1 MSRSQVPFYFPL
13 AVSLIAALLL
23 VLAGLGLVVY
33 LHVIEYAYAS
43 IGIPSQYMFLLLG
56 LSLLGSSINIP
67 IWRLRGESVVVTAP
81 SISAFGVRWLI
92 PEARHAERTVVAVNV
107 GGAIIP
113 ALICVWITSSK
124 DVIGPAATAVAVVAI
139 VTHLFARVVPGLGI
153 AVPTLL
159 PAVTAAATALALSPE
174 SAPAVAYIGGTMG
187 TLIGADL
194 LNLPHVRRL
203 GAPLVSIGGAGT
215 FDGVFLTGILAVLLA

>member
-1 MSRSQVPFYFPL
+1 MSRSRIPFYFPL
-13 AVSLIAALLL
+13 AISLIAASLL

-33 LHVIEYAYAS
+33 LNLIEYAYAS
-43 IGIPSQYMFLLLG
+43 IGIPSRYMFLLLG

-67 IWRLRGESVVVTAP
+67 IWRLRGASVVTAP
-81 SISAFGVRWLI
+81 SISVFGVRWLI

-124 DVIGPAATAVAVVAI
+124 DVIGPAAIAVAVVAI
-139 VTHLFARVVPGLGI
+139 VTHLFARVIPGLGI

-215 FDGVFLTGILAVLLA
+215 FDGVFLTGVLAVLLA

>member
-1 MSRSQVPFYFPL
+1 VPYYFPL
-13 AVSLIAALLL
+13 AISLIAALLL

-43 IGIPSQYMFLLLG
+43 IGIPPRYMFLLLA

-67 IWRLRGESVVVTAP
+67 IWRVRGASVVTVP
-81 SISAFGVRWLI
+81 SISVFGVRWLI
-92 PEARHAERTVVAVNV
+92 PEARHAQQTVVAVNV

-113 ALICVWITSSK
+113 ALICVWILSST
-124 DVIGPAATAVAVVAI
+124 DVIGPAAVTVAVVAI

-159 PAVTAAATALALSPE
+159 PAATAAATALALAPE
-174 SAPAVAYIGGTMG
+174 SAAAVGYIGGTMG